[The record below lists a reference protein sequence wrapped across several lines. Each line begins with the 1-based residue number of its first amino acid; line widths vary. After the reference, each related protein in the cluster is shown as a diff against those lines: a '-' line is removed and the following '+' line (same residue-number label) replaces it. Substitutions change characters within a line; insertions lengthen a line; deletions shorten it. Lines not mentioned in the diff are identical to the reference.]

1 MAKANKEG
9 KKGKSRKSILKT
21 IRLIENNNKL
31 IKKYY
36 EELEKQTVFL
46 YLYDMKELLKY
57 LIIRCTTRHAK
68 TAIEVYN
75 ALYPKQKE
83 IVYIEKPIITQVE
96 NNLSVTSVPKTKSK
110 RDEIMESLSY
120 LRSKKVKTKQDK
132 ESIYSLEMVLN
143 NMK

>member
-1 MAKANKEG
+1 
-9 KKGKSRKSILKT
+9 
-21 IRLIENNNKL
+21 
-31 IKKYY
+31 
-36 EELEKQTVFL
+36 
-46 YLYDMKELLKY
+46 MKELLKY
-57 LIIRCTTRHAK
+57 LVIRCTTRHAK

-75 ALYPKQKE
+75 TLYLKQKE
-83 IVYIEKPIITQVE
+83 IVYVEKPVITQVE